1 MEGWVVCEDAYGHLS
16 QRALYVTVY
25 VRAILLRN
33 TNLKCSMGHVF
44 RRGIMTVHLNTSA
57 SA

>member
-25 VRAILLRN
+25 VGGGGKLPPQY
-33 TNLKCSMGHVF
+33 KP
-44 RRGIMTVHLNTSA
+44 
-57 SA
+57 

>member
-25 VRAILLRN
+25 VEGDFAPQY
-33 TNLKCSMGHVF
+33 KP
-44 RRGIMTVHLNTSA
+44 
-57 SA
+57 